1 MNGFLQTLR
10 NLGPLRLGAIAGVGI
25 LLLGFLLY
33 LATSMSNGDM
43 ALLYSDLELNDSG
56 EVVSQLES
64 MNVPFEVTQDGATI
78 HVPADQVDRIRLAMA
93 QEGLPRGGSLGYEIF
108 DESDGFGT
116 TNFIQNINRLR
127 ALEGELART
136 IATIEQVRRAR
147 VHLVLPEREL
157 FSRDEQEPSASV
169 FLQLTGGSL
178 EASRITAIRHM
189 VASAVPR
196 LEPDAIS
203 VVDDHGNLLA
213 RGPGSNPEDMMMATV
228 EQLRREQEERLA
240 RQLEALLSRS
250 VGRGRVLARV
260 SVEMDFDRV
269 ESNAEIFDPESQVAR
284 STTFVEEES
293 SSSDGQ
299 GSDPVTVGGNLPEA
313 EDLGA
318 VGEAGSASETSRV
331 EETTN
336 FEISRRVETR
346 VREAGSINRLS
357 VAVMVDG
364 IYSQGPDGQVEYVPR
379 GEAEMAQLAALV
391 RSAVGFD
398 ASRGDTVE
406 VVNMRFVSED
416 ETLPGQG
423 GPDTVMLGLT
433 NDDILHLFEIVVLAV
448 VALLV
453 VLLVVRPL
461 VTRAMDGGGEQQ
473 AGADDLDSLLTDQS
487 GLQRALA
494 GPSMSGTASLPA
506 IDGQDGQDSNVAAE
520 LDALIDIDQV
530 EGRVRASSLKKVG
543 EIVTK
548 HPEEAV
554 SILRSWMYQDA

>member
-1 MNGFLQTLR
+1 VNGFLQTLR